1 MELELQVDAG
11 DDGCF
16 RATMEI
22 RDLQIVTQGQG
33 VDAEQAARAAADLC
47 AAGLRRRGLVV
58 TSSELLA
65 LLRAEAR
72 AESIH

>member
-1 MELELQVDAG
+1 MALELQVDAG
-11 DDGCF
+11 DDGWF

-33 VDAEQAARAAADLC
+33 ADAEQAAHAAADLC

-65 LLRAEAR
+65 LLRSEAR
-72 AESIH
+72 VESIH